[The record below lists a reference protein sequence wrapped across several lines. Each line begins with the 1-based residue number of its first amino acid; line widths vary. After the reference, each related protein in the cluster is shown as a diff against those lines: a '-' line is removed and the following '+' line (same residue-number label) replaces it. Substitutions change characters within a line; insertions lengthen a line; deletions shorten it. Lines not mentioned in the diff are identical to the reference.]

1 MPRCASLA
9 AAHTIAAWLPSVG
22 VLHLGDGWLTAQLCK
37 NGSLQAA
44 LRDGDLVVKKVGPV
58 CSQYLQPISP
68 SPLVP
73 QFHRSCAIIIK

>member
-58 CSQYLQPISP
+58 CSQYPRCHWSP
-68 SPLVP
+68 NSIAAVPLL
-73 QFHRSCAIIIK
+73 